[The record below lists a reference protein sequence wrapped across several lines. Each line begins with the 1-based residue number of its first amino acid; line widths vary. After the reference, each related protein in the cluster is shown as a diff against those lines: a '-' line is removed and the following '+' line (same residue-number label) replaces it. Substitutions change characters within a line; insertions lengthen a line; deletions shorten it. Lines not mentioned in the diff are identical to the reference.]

1 MSLRNQPK
9 SLWCHAFFTVWV
21 ELLWNVAIVHVA
33 ICSLFGGSV
42 VPLLIHSLLGSPPSC
57 VASSLIIHDS
67 HRFLSSSFSGLA
79 ALSSTGWHRL
89 VHPPG
94 ICGTQL
100 IDLCYNQ
107 NHHVAPVRI
116 QKQKRNNM
124 RRHLQN
130 IVLQHLLHP
139 LQHNYLP

>member
-1 MSLRNQPK
+1 MNDIQGKVSMILSLKEYEPYL
-9 SLWCHAFFTVWV
+9 SLLCVFWKPTEVPVTPCIPHCLGGNAQRAA
-21 ELLWNVAIVHVA
+21 NVHVA

-100 IDLCYNQ
+100 IDLCYN
-107 NHHVAPVRI
+107 
-116 QKQKRNNM
+116 
-124 RRHLQN
+124 
-130 IVLQHLLHP
+130 
-139 LQHNYLP
+139 